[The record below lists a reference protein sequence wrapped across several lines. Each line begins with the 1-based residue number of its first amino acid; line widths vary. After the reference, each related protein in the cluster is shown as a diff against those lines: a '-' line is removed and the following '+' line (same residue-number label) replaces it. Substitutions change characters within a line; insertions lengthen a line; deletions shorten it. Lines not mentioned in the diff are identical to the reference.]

1 MTTRRRR
8 PGAWSRPER
17 GPDGRA
23 LCRWCRQPVPKGRR
37 TFCSDACV
45 EEWRLRSDPGH
56 VRHRVWQ
63 RDHGVCARCGL
74 DTEAIRH
81 ELEEIRRQCL
91 RVDMLGKR
99 AELNARAAELL
110 GRVGVRMPAGWPY
123 RTTHL
128 WEAHHRIA
136 VVEGGGECGLDGY
149 ETLCRRCHALETAAL
164 RRRRPRSRKNRGEGR
179 EGFL

>member
-8 PGAWSRPER
+8 PGAWSKPER

-37 TFCSDACV
+37 TFCSQECV
-45 EEWRLRSDPGH
+45 EEWRLRSDPSH
-56 VRHRVWQ
+56 VRYRVWQ

-81 ELEEIRRQCL
+81 ELEAIRRKCF
-91 RVDMLGKR
+91 RINMRDEWE
-99 AELNARAAELL
+99 ELKARADELF
-110 GRVGVRMPAGWPY
+110 GRAGVQLPARWPW
-123 RTTHL
+123 RTTHI
-128 WEAHHRIA
+128 WEAHHRIP

-164 RRRRPRSRKNRGEGR
+164 RRRRLQSCKNRE
-179 EGFL
+179 EAEQA